1 MDGNKLWIKILL
13 EKRRGRFTK
22 LVEAMNFL
30 GYEFTDIHVTSFR
43 GAILISCC
51 VEVPFSRRFNY
62 KLSLILLGDDHIKSM
77 CAGLATRK

>member
-51 VEVPFSRRFNY
+51 VEGNY
-62 KLSLILLGDDHIKSM
+62 GDMLTADQASDLLLEIIASV
-77 CAGLATRK
+77 